1 MNGAQ
6 DLGGMMGFGPVN
18 PEPNEPVFHGEW
30 EKRAM
35 GVTLCC
41 NALGEW
47 NIDINR
53 KTRESLHPADYLNS
67 SYYEI
72 WIKGLIRLLA
82 ERGLVSPEEVRAGR
96 ALQPPRPTARPP
108 LQAADVPAVL
118 AKGGRCDR
126 PLDRA
131 PLFATGDRVRTRNM
145 NPTGHTRLPR
155 YARGKQGVIERRH
168 DAYVFP
174 DKNAHAL
181 GEDPQWVYTVVFSGA
196 ELWGEAA
203 DPMLSISI
211 DCWEPYLERA

>member
-18 PEPNEPVFHGEW
+18 PEPNEPVFHGAW
-30 EKRAM
+30 ERRAL

-53 KTRESLHPADYLNS
+53 KTRESLHPADYLSS

-72 WIKGLIRLLA
+72 WIKGLQRLLA
-82 ERGLVSPEEVRAGR
+82 ERGLVSAEEVRAGH
-96 ALQPPRPTARPP
+96 ALKPAPKTARAP
-108 LQAADVPAVL
+108 LKGADVPAVL
-118 AKGGRCDR
+118 AKGGPCDR

-131 PLFATGDRVRTRNM
+131 PRFAAGDRVLTRNI

-174 DKNAHAL
+174 DKNAHGL
-181 GEDPQWVYTVVFSGA
+181 GEDPQWVYTVVFTGR
-196 ELWGEAA
+196 ELWGDAA
-203 DPMLSISI
+203 DPTLTVSI
-211 DCWEPYLERA
+211 DCWEPYLEPA